1 MYAIFSDSTGWREGL
16 VLAIGDDRLRLA
28 VRGSRD
34 ALELENSQ
42 GQWLDDTRPVQ
53 IEFLSM
59 EIAGSAPRPLAMHA
73 VAGAQEQVA

>member
-28 VRGSRD
+28 VPGSKD

-59 EIAGSAPRPLAMHA
+59 ELAWSAPRPLAMHA
-73 VAGAQEQVA
+73 GAGAQEQVA